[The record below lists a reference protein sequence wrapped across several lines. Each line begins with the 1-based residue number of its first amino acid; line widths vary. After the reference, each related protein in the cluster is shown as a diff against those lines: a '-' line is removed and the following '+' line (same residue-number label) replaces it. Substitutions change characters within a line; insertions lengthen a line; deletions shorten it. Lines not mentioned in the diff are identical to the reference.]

1 MASAAQ
7 LHKLGP
13 FEGFGEAV
21 LEFVGN
27 PTPYMPPSRLQW
39 SRRLNRPAMD
49 PEDEEDVFEVQVL
62 RGELIRFGNVEIQYM
77 WRRNENAL
85 PTVARGPAR
94 AAPRHAWCVS
104 VLSTHQDGDFFEAW
118 RQTHNAEWPLVR
130 TPLPPIPG
138 SRMTASVERP
148 HPQLA
153 KHTEYYLQF
162 ADAWNALEACYI
174 GPPHVDEMSQ
184 FLGRS
189 VVLNVQRDRALQQL
203 RDMVRAEG
211 LSFAWAI

>member
-7 LHKLGP
+7 LHKMAPFAG
-13 FEGFGEAV
+13 FEGML
-21 LEFVGN
+21 LEFLGN

-39 SRRLNRPAMD
+39 SRRLNRPVMD

-62 RGELIRFGNVEIQYM
+62 RGELIRFGTVEIQYM

-85 PTVARGPAR
+85 PTVARGPVR
-94 AAPRHAWCVS
+94 AAPRHAWCVGI
-104 VLSTHQDGDFFEAW
+104 LSTHQDGDFFEAW

-130 TPLPPIPG
+130 TPMPSIG
-138 SRMTASVERP
+138 RMMATAERP
-148 HPQLA
+148 HPQLQKYCA
-153 KHTEYYLQF
+153 LYMRF
-162 ADAWNALEACYI
+162 VDAWNALEACYI

-203 RDMVRAEG
+203 RDMVRD